1 MLGTHQ
7 SDEEMMALY
16 GYKRANPSSEN
27 SRIPNAV
34 CIFGICSSDGRRG
47 RRGYIRWNNKKIR
60 HLNTSLHT
68 FFYLRIY
75 FLLGRPPGS
84 FVFNTMF
91 CVLVLMFSTG
101 QYYINY

>member
-34 CIFGICSSDGRRG
+34 YIFGICSSG
-47 RRGYIRWNNKKIR
+47 RRGYIRWNNNKIR
-60 HLNTSLHT
+60 HLNTHLKHT
-68 FFYLRIY
+68 F
-75 FLLGRPPGS
+75 LLTNKLLVGTASR
-84 FVFNTMF
+84 FV
-91 CVLVLMFSTG
+91 CL
-101 QYYINY
+101 